1 MPEKAEDMVRE
12 FNRIDKELN
21 DLYHDI
27 ALKIGISDSAFTVFY
42 IICERGDGCLQRDIC
57 YEAFANKQTINSS
70 IRKLEREG
78 YLYLQQGRGRDK
90 HIYLTE
96 LGKEFA
102 RRHILPVIQ
111 MENDAFCD
119 LELEER
125 QQCLRIFKKYVAG
138 FKAKAQNFLA

>member
-1 MPEKAEDMVRE
+1 MQEKRNNLLAD
-12 FNRIDKELN
+12 FNRLYKEE
-21 DLYHDI
+21 DELYHKV
-27 ALKIGISDSAFTVFY
+27 ASKMGISDSAFTVFY